1 MSTFINPNPAEEQ
14 TPASEFIDFPDE
26 LKQSQE
32 RDPWEV
38 VDEIDRQEV
47 DARADALVDAQIAAW
62 KADAAESEEEGDGEY
77 DDPVLLSERTPKES
91 YIKIVLFQP
100 DQCPRVVTIEN
111 TLSSLQET
119 VGGLIEVFPVGVA
132 GAIGVCNEEFLGL
145 GLPLNRFIRVSGTV
159 ICGPF
164 FVVGEGVHFR
174 SLTDRQIVDVLLK
187 L

>member
-14 TPASEFIDFPDE
+14 TSASEFIGFPDE
-26 LKQSQE
+26 LAQSQE

-38 VDEIDRQEV
+38 VDEIDQQQV
-47 DARADALVDAQIAAW
+47 DARADALVDAQLAAW
-62 KADAAESEEEGDGEY
+62 EADAEEGDGEY

-100 DQCPRVVTIEN
+100 DQWPRVVTIEN
-111 TLSSLQET
+111 TLSSLQQT
-119 VGGLIEVFPVGVA
+119 VGGLIEVFPVGVE